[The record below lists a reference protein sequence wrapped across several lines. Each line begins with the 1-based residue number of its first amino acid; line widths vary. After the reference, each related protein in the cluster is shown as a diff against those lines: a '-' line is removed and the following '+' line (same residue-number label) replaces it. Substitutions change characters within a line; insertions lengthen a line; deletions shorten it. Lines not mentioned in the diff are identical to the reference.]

1 MSSATLGGIW
11 LMIPSTCGTTRSDD
25 IAISRRLPG
34 FRWPDGVE
42 TEEARSRAAAG
53 WVRRIAANLAIK
65 SRQAAD
71 RRPCRNGSVEDFED
85 PAPSGPAVDAG
96 PDGERQHLRE
106 ALDALSDRA
115 RMAVLLCHGHGRS
128 VRQVAATMG
137 LSPSGARYL
146 IDRALGFLKR

>member
-1 MSSATLGGIW
+1 
-11 LMIPSTCGTTRSDD
+11 
-25 IAISRRLPG
+25 
-34 FRWPDGVE
+34 
-42 TEEARSRAAAG
+42 
-53 WVRRIAANLAIK
+53 
-65 SRQAAD
+65 
-71 RRPCRNGSVEDFED
+71 
-85 PAPSGPAVDAG
+85 VDAG

-146 IDRALGFLKR
+146 IDRALGFLKRRMVAGHAEDPARAGLATWSP